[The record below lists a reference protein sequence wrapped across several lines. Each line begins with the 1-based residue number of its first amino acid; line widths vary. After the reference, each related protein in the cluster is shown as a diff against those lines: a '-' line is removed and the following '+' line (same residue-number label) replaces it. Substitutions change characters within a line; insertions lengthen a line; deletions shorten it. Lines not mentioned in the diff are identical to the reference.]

1 MVSFEGRVLAD
12 FAGFE
17 FQVGKRIGGGT
28 FSVVHEATVS
38 AAPDWAEIEKD
49 RKVAIKVYHSEQIPP
64 QDLQRIYQNETRNL
78 RRIVQYIERKFQEE
92 RTTFFTRAARYFPKV
107 LHRFREET
115 LNRFCVVMEFVEGN
129 TLQEELPQMS
139 NLPPDER
146 IQRAMPLASQVAEA
160 MSVCQLCGIVH
171 GDLNPNNIFL
181 YENSKR
187 VMLMDFGLSRDLS
200 QQHDETE
207 ILAVRPMGTF
217 RYAAP
222 EQFVGVGALH
232 PRTDI
237 YSFGCTLFAMLTGN
251 PPFAELGQDQSR
263 YRKAAESAPRPS
275 WTRTGS
281 VRFNTRH
288 VVTKSLNQ
296 LIHQCMDPDPDKRPE
311 SWVVI
316 GEVLQD
322 ILRDSL
328 SQPSIV
334 RKEIGPWVYRVSGAS
349 AGVALIA
356 IILLVVYP
364 WMKGEQNG
372 GGHQPL
378 PTATPT
384 PTETRVSRPTHT
396 AMPTDTAMPTATFT
410 KSPTRVTVVVA
421 SYTPAPTATLTPTA
435 ELPTA
440 TVSPTGMPT
449 GTPTDTPKNTPT
461 HTPMPKPTGTATDT
475 PTATPTH
482 VPTNTPTA
490 KPTRTPTDTP
500 ADTPTNTPT
509 HTPTHTP
516 TPTNTPTDTPTNTP
530 TKTPSPPEIAARE
543 FFNAFKDLA
552 DERYRDNS
560 DQDVEDK
567 TKFRTALQDRHG
579 KWDSLLSISVYVDA
593 KKLSPSDWQ
602 DWRSRM
608 FSDGRRFRLF
618 DLFSSN
624 RLGRYGFQVQYRWD
638 GLRNDQTIRYE
649 ISE

>member
-17 FQVGKRIGGGT
+17 FQVGERIGGGP

-78 RRIVQYIERKFQEE
+78 RRIVQYIERKFREE
-92 RTTFFTRAARYFPKV
+92 RTTFFTRAAQYFPKV

-115 LNRFCVVMEFVEGN
+115 LNRFCVVMEFVEGK

-187 VMLMDFGLSRDLS
+187 VMLLDFGLSRDLS

-207 ILAVRPMGTF
+207 ILTVRPMGTF

-222 EQFVGVGALH
+222 EQYVGIGALH

-275 WTRTGS
+275 WTRTDS
-281 VRFNTRH
+281 VRFSTRH
-288 VVTKSLNQ
+288 AVIKNLNQ

-328 SQPSIV
+328 SQPSVV
-334 RKEIGPWVYRVSGAS
+334 RKEMGPWVYRVSGSFAVF
-349 AGVALIA
+349 AVLG
-356 IILLVVYP
+356 IILWIILRDGSGKHVVP
-364 WMKGEQNG
+364 
-372 GGHQPL
+372 PTL
-378 PTATPT
+378 PTMTPT
-384 PTETRVSRPTHT
+384 LTSTNTSTST
-396 AMPTDTAMPTATFT
+396 PTDTPTPTATFT
-410 KSPTRVTVVVA
+410 EVPTKPPVVVVTHVPTPPSTVTPTRT
-421 SYTPAPTATLTPTA
+421 
-435 ELPTA
+435 
-440 TVSPTGMPT
+440 PT
-449 GTPTDTPKNTPT
+449 GTPTRATMTPTGTPTAVPTGEPTNTLTGTPTNTPT
-461 HTPMPKPTGTATDT
+461 DTATDT
-475 PTATPTH
+475 PTH
-482 VPTNTPTA
+482 
-490 KPTRTPTDTP
+490 
-500 ADTPTNTPT
+500 TPTNTPT
-509 HTPTHTP
+509 DTPTDTATDTPTHTP

-530 TKTPSPPEIAARE
+530 TKTPSRGEVAARG
-543 FFNAFKDLA
+543 FYNAFESLA
-552 DERYRDNS
+552 DDRYRNS
-560 DQDVEDK
+560 ND
-567 TKFRTALQDRHG
+567 LDRKDFIEKLEGLHAQYKNDPQVSVSVRVDG
-579 KWDSLLSISVYVDA
+579 KKYESSFVMERLFSPGREF
-593 KKLSPSDWQ
+593 KLS
-602 DWRSRM
+602 
-608 FSDGRRFRLF
+608 
-618 DLFSSN
+618 DLV
-624 RLGRYGFQVQYRWD
+624 GFARPPVFGFEVQYRWGS
-638 GLRNDQTIRYE
+638 GLPLTIRYE
-649 ISE
+649 ITE